1 MNEPE
6 APEQIPLPLETI
18 RQGYNELGH
27 HTHVVLR
34 TQLGDSARLNAAKR
48 EYLRFIGIVEQHAN
62 ILSQNELLTIQTS
75 IYEMLNALD
84 DAVHLSADPPDHDPP
99 QLSYTAHTGRRGRPQ
114 VDIEPE
120 LLEIALSMRGLT
132 HLASVFGCAPR
143 TIRRRA
149 LEYGLAELGP
159 PVYVDYTD
167 DEGNTTHFFTAAIGD
182 PSGLTD
188 DELDAITR
196 QILETFPAFGCWM
209 IGGHMKHLG
218 HDVPRRCIQ
227 ESYT

>member
-1 MNEPE
+1 
-6 APEQIPLPLETI
+6 
-18 RQGYNELGH
+18 
-27 HTHVVLR
+27 
-34 TQLGDSARLNAAKR
+34 
-48 EYLRFIGIVEQHAN
+48 
-62 ILSQNELLTIQTS
+62 
-75 IYEMLNALD
+75 MLNALD

-99 QLSYTAHTGRRGRPQ
+99 QLSYTAHTGRRGRPR

-120 LLEIALSMRGLT
+120 LLEIALSMRGST

-149 LEYGLAELGP
+149 LEYGLAEPGP

-167 DEGNTTHFFTAAIGD
+167 DEGNTTRFFTAAIGD
-182 PSGLTD
+182 PSGLSD

-196 QILETFPAFGCWM
+196 QILETFPAFGRRM

-218 HDVPRRCIQ
+218 HDVPRRRIQ
-227 ESYT
+227 ESYTRVHGPPVHGAFGLRRIQRRVYSVPGPNSLCHHDGHHSKSIIYYLDSSCILMMLL